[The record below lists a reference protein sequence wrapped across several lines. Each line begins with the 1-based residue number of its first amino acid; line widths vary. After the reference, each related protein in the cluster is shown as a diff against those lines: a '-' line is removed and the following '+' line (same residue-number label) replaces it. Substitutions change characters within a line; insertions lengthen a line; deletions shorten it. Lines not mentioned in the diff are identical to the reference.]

1 MAKQVLTVEVEC
13 RLTVSRDTA
22 ETCLKMVEMFIN
34 ANKGFGIHDAENDD
48 GTLSLYLVYYGDER
62 EL

>member
-48 GTLSLYLVYYGDER
+48 GT
-62 EL
+62 

>member
-13 RLTVSRDTA
+13 RLTVSKDTT

-34 ANKGFGIHDAENDD
+34 ANKGFGIHDMENDD
-48 GTLSLYLVYYGDER
+48 GTVTFYLVNYGDER